1 MFFLN
6 CNTKYNANSGMIFFS
21 PQKQVADKK
30 LKKKKK
36 SKSARADYC
45 SMMNRLALMLH
56 THLLWLRPKILQLH
70 NGY

>member
-1 MFFLN
+1 MCFLN

-36 SKSARADYC
+36 AKVQELITVAWWID
-45 SMMNRLALMLH
+45 
-56 THLLWLRPKILQLH
+56 
-70 NGY
+70 